1 MKYIITLKYETK
13 IPVEIEAPDATIA
26 LSKLTKNL
34 QVDEIYPKT
43 EDEAPYAEAK
53 YSEIG
58 LNSEPFIPDSLRN
71 KLLLL
76 LADLFLSTKA
86 SKPHMILESHKYIN
100 EDELLESFKVD
111 NNKLKELDNL
121 IKHIKIYYAKSL

>member
-1 MKYIITLKYETK
+1 MKYIIKLKYGNNK
-13 IPVEIEAPDATIA
+13 IPVEIEAPDAPTAI
-26 LSKLTKNL
+26 SKLSDLK
-34 QVDEIYPKT
+34 VDEIYPKT
-43 EDEAPYAEAK
+43 EDKDPYLEAK

-100 EDELLESFKVD
+100 
-111 NNKLKELDNL
+111 KLRELDNL